1 MDGEIATASQ
11 PIQIVTNLQSIH
23 LKPLILRSLRC
34 SWQELRGANSI
45 VANEVCRDR
54 DRGPAVNV
62 VGELF
67 EPVGR
72 VREELADA
80 EYRVERTGWFI
91 DLEMKWKF
99 SLENGL
105 DGIRIVRER
114 DKRRETEETRLK
126 SWLRRPRASPT
137 SRILGGDMADQG
149 MTEVSEGRDAGKQE
163 RELWVGRLGFKFE
176 WMSHKCNH
184 WVLNEHIDL
193 GQHKHNVICN
203 KWKAH
208 INRINLM
215 LRVCLIS
222 FRLLYH

>member
-99 SLENGL
+99 GLENGL

-114 DKRRETEETRLK
+114 DERPKRRVWKAGWGGLER
-126 SWLRRPRASPT
+126 LRRVGFSAATWQTRVW
-137 SRILGGDMADQG
+137 RRLVKGGI
-149 MTEVSEGRDAGKQE
+149 AGKQE

-176 WMSHKCNH
+176 
-184 WVLNEHIDL
+184 
-193 GQHKHNVICN
+193 
-203 KWKAH
+203 
-208 INRINLM
+208 
-215 LRVCLIS
+215 
-222 FRLLYH
+222 